1 MASSATAKFTIDEP
15 STSLPS
21 TARGAPIKIDTT
33 AVVTTASPEPSQN
46 SCYLC
51 DEQNPGD
58 FSPTTKYL
66 SNCALCSRYF
76 CPVHQAV
83 QREGICNTNH
93 SQYYHE
99 CLARVRDELAQRSP
113 DGTARRDEAEEV
125 LIKRGIYPSVGEREI
140 AIYRT
145 SPVSEGRS
153 PK

>member
-1 MASSATAKFTIDEP
+1 MASSETPRITIDEP
-15 STSLPS
+15 AGSMPS
-21 TARGAPIKIDTT
+21 TARGAAPKIDTT
-33 AVVTTASPEPSQN
+33 TVTTTATPDPSQK

-66 SNCALCSRYF
+66 TNCALCSREF
-76 CPVHQAV
+76 CPVHRAV

-99 CLARVRDELAQRSP
+99 CLTKVRDELAQRSP

-125 LIKRGIYPSVGEREI
+125 IFRRGIFPSVGEREI

-145 SPVSEGRS
+145 SPVSEGT
-153 PK
+153 